1 MVVASLNDYKE
12 ADMELDVELD
22 FVDVLLH
29 MAKIDNKITRETMK
43 ALVLVCC
50 LSNLCHSVLFMMT

>member
-1 MVVASLNDYKE
+1 MVAASLNDQKE

-22 FVDVLLH
+22 FVDVLLC
-29 MAKIDNKITRETMK
+29 MAKTDNKITRETMK

-50 LSNLCHSVLFMMT
+50 LLDLCHSILFIMT